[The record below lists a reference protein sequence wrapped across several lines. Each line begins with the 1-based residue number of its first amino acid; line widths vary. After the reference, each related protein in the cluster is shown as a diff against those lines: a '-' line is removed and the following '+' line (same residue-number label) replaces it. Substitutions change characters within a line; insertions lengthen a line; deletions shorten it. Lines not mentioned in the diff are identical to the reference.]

1 MSRVA
6 PGCCRLLLANPSPQ
20 GAADPGCL
28 RFPVPGENANRGVA
42 GFDCFPG
49 CCRQLLP
56 LLLQI
61 SGCRGGREGE
71 PPCWTS
77 SRLKAVDAAAAVG
90 SRWRSAPSTTSFS
103 VISGL
108 EEATQAA
115 SSVSSTGSWVVK

>member
-1 MSRVA
+1 MYCPPRGFGYSLCLCS
-6 PGCCRLLLANPSPQ
+6 PTGCCRLLLAIPSPQ

-61 SGCRGGREGE
+61 SAIGNKR
-71 PPCWTS
+71 
-77 SRLKAVDAAAAVG
+77 
-90 SRWRSAPSTTSFS
+90 RWSKFS
-103 VISGL
+103 D
-108 EEATQAA
+108 
-115 SSVSSTGSWVVK
+115 